1 MPLEGSHL
9 ISVIPKKLFVRK
21 PIVNSQRTA
30 PPYPIR
36 RLMAPNQ
43 PIAARSGFGE
53 SPNTRPVFGEGVLPG
68 CQCHGAVSS
77 SNTRTDE
84 CKKRN
89 NSFPAGTQFSS
100 RGFSLYGQHK
110 SVKWIDLVVDPEDQF
125 PCGQIRVPGERSCE
139 LPELLRNRQRM
150 AHDSE

>member
-30 PPYPIR
+30 PPYPPQIQDR
-36 RLMAPNQ
+36 YLER
-43 PIAARSGFGE
+43 
-53 SPNTRPVFGEGVLPG
+53 VFYLDSDGGTFCG
-68 CQCHGAVSS
+68 